1 MRRQDV
7 DLQVCSI
14 ARAMPLIGDSWT
26 MLIIRGVFFGLHRF
40 TELQQS
46 LDINRN
52 RLTERLNLL
61 VENGI
66 MEKCLYDEARGRY
79 EYRLTEKG
87 TDLYPVL
94 VSIVGWGDKWLADKD
109 GPPLQYVHKT
119 CSKVMQ
125 PKYHCDCCGEPLEV
139 TDVSVQAGPGITK
152 KLKRGEETGFDL
164 QAISRNSRVAKRL

>member
-66 MEKCLYDEARGRY
+66 VEKSLYDEARARY

-87 TDLYPVL
+87 ADLYPVL
-94 VSIVGWGDKWLADKD
+94 MSIVGWGDKWLADKD
-109 GPPLQYVHKT
+109 GAPLEYVHKT
-119 CSKVMQ
+119 CKQVMS
-125 PKYHCDCCGEPLEV
+125 PKYHCDCCGDELEARS
-139 TDVSVQAGPGITK
+139 VSVQAGPGITK
-152 KLKRGEETGFDL
+152 KLKRGEDTGFDL
-164 QAISRNSRVAKRL
+164 QAMAGSTRL